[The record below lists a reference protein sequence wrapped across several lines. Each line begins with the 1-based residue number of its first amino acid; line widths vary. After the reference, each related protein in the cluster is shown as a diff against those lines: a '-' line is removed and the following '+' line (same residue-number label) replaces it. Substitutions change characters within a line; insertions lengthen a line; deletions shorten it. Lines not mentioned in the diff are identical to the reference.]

1 MEYWP
6 EIIKATYETLY
17 MTGVSLFFAA
27 VIGIPVGVLL
37 NAVSNGGIM
46 PNPVIYSI
54 LGSVV
59 NVLRSAPFVILMLA
73 VTPLTRLIAGTSIG
87 SSAAIVPLTIGA
99 APFVARLIEAN
110 LREVDPGVVEAA
122 RAMGANNR
130 QVIFKVL
137 LQEARAGIILS
148 LTNTAI
154 AIIGYSAMAG
164 AIGGGGLGD
173 LGVRYG
179 YMRFQT
185 DVMLITVAILV
196 ALVEIVQATGNF
208 LARKYKTK

>member
-1 MEYWP
+1 
-6 EIIKATYETLY
+6 
-17 MTGVSLFFAA
+17 
-27 VIGIPVGVLL
+27 
-37 NAVSNGGIM
+37 
-46 PNPVIYSI
+46 
-54 LGSVV
+54 
-59 NVLRSAPFVILMLA
+59 
-73 VTPLTRLIAGTSIG
+73 
-87 SSAAIVPLTIGA
+87 
-99 APFVARLIEAN
+99 
-110 LREVDPGVVEAA
+110 
-122 RAMGANNR
+122 MGANNR

-137 LQEARAGIILS
+137 LPEARAGIILS
-148 LTNTAI
+148 LTNTTI

>member
-1 MEYWP
+1 MAG
-6 EIIKATYETLY
+6 EIIKATLETLY
-17 MTGVSLFFAA
+17 MVGFSLVFAA
-27 VIGIPVGVLL
+27 LIGIPLGIFL
-37 NAVSNGGIM
+37 NAVGDGGLT
-46 PNPVIYSI
+46 PRPLVYKL
-54 LGSVV
+54 LGSIV
-59 NVLRSAPFVILMLA
+59 NILRSAPFVILMLA
-73 VTPLTRLIAGTSIG
+73 LTPITRLVAGTSIG
-87 SSAAIVPLTIGA
+87 STAAVVPLTIGA

-110 LREVDPGVVEAA
+110 LREVEPGVVEAA

-130 QVIFKVL
+130 EIIFKVL
-137 LQEARAGIILS
+137 LPEARAGMILS

-185 DVMLITVAILV
+185 DVMLITVALLV
-196 ALVEIVQATGNF
+196 ALVEIVQATGNYF
-208 LARKYKTK
+208 ARKYKTK